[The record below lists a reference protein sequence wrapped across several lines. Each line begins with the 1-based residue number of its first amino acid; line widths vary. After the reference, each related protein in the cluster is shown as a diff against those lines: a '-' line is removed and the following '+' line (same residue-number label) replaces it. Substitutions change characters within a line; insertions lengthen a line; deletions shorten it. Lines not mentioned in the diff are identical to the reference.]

1 MFYTMFN
8 KIIFFFQSLFIF
20 SWYYFIYK
28 FDGDFDTFIKNLTDA
43 LGNINIFYVKIFQ
56 TLATNS
62 FFLSP
67 NQVEYMSKFTDDVS
81 YTLDDINLDFLKTIT
96 QVEKTNED
104 LSIKMLNKCYPI
116 KAGTIALVYKG
127 IMNDKEVVIKVQRQ
141 NIKEDLI
148 MALDNIEFLY
158 NVLLHVFSLNKYN
171 LKYLICENKQSLLNQ
186 INFDVELYNLKQSA
200 KNFKNVDNIIIP
212 TVYEEFTN
220 LNNKM
225 IVMDYIAGDH
235 LIDVKQENKNDYSK
249 LVSQYGLKC
258 FLFDNL
264 YHADLH
270 SGNILFLN
278 EDGVNKIAILDFGI
292 MGKLTKEEQ
301 NIYFQLI
308 VAITN
313 QDVNGATEII
323 IDNLIEPKELV
334 ANMSIDNFKEIE
346 ACFHDIILTSVKE
359 KSSISLKEISKL
371 SKILNKFD
379 LFFVRWISKVEMAL
393 AIADSISRELLVN
406 QSQVEVVKEMIDQF
420 QNILN

>member
-1 MFYTMFN
+1 
-8 KIIFFFQSLFIF
+8 
-20 SWYYFIYK
+20 
-28 FDGDFDTFIKNLTDA
+28 
-43 LGNINIFYVKIFQ
+43 
-56 TLATNS
+56 
-62 FFLSP
+62 
-67 NQVEYMSKFTDDVS
+67 
-81 YTLDDINLDFLKTIT
+81 
-96 QVEKTNED
+96 
-104 LSIKMLNKCYPI
+104 
-116 KAGTIALVYKG
+116 
-127 IMNDKEVVIKVQRQ
+127 
-141 NIKEDLI
+141 

-158 NVLLHVFSLNKYN
+158 NVLLHVFSLDKYN
-171 LKYLICENKQSLLNQ
+171 LKYLISENRQSLLNQ
-186 INFDVELYNLKQSA
+186 INFDVELDNLKQSA
-200 KNFKNVDNIIIP
+200 NNFKNIDNIIIP

-235 LIDVKQENKNDYSK
+235 LIDIKQEDKNDYSK

-323 IDNLIEPKELV
+323 INNLIEPKELV

-346 ACFHDIILTSVKE
+346 ACFHDIISTSIKE

-393 AIADSISRELLVN
+393 AIADSVSRELLVN

>member
-8 KIIFFFQSLFIF
+8 KIIFLFQSLFIF

-96 QVEKTNED
+96 QVKKTNED

-148 MALDNIEFLY
+148 VALDNIEFLY
-158 NVLLHVFSLNKYN
+158 NVLLYIFSLDKYN
-171 LKYLICENKQSLLNQ
+171 LKHLICENKQSLLNQ
-186 INFDVELYNLKQSA
+186 INFDVELDNLKQSA
-200 KNFKNVDNIIIP
+200 QNFKNVDNIIIP

-235 LIDVKQENKNDYSK
+235 LIHVNKENKNDYSK

-301 NIYFQLI
+301 NLYFQLI

-346 ACFHDIILTSVKE
+346 ACFHDILLTSVKE

-393 AIADSISRELLVN
+393 AIADSVSRELLVN

>member
-1 MFYTMFN
+1 MFY
-8 KIIFFFQSLFIF
+8 KIVFLFQSLFIF
-20 SWYYFIYK
+20 SWCYFIYK
-28 FDGDFDTFIKNLTDA
+28 FDDDFDKFIKNLTNR
-43 LGNINIFYVKIFQ
+43 LGNINIFYIKIFQ

-67 NQVEYMSKFTDDVS
+67 EQVEYMSKYTDNVSFTFDE
-81 YTLDDINLDFLKTIT
+81 INLDFLKT
-96 QVEKTNED
+96 VAYVKTDHKE
-104 LSIKMLNKCYPI
+104 LSIKMLNNGLPI
-116 KAGTIALVYKG
+116 KAGTIALVYEG
-127 IMNDKEVVIKVQRQ
+127 VMNDKKVIIKVQRK
-141 NIKEDLI
+141 NIKEKLI

-158 NVLLHVFSLNKYN
+158 NVLLHVFSLDKYN
-171 LKYLICENKQSLLNQ
+171 LKYLISENRQSLLNQ
-186 INFDVELYNLKQSA
+186 INFDVELDNLKQSA
-200 KNFKNVDNIIIP
+200 YNFKNIDNIIIP

-235 LIDVKQENKNDYSK
+235 LINVKQENKNDYSK

-323 IDNLIEPKELV
+323 INNLIEPKELV
-334 ANMSIDNFKEIE
+334 TNMSIDNFKEIE

-393 AIADSISRELLVN
+393 AIADSVSRELLVN

>member
-1 MFYTMFN
+1 MFY
-8 KIIFFFQSLFIF
+8 KLFFIFQSLFIF
-20 SWYYFIYK
+20 SWYYLIYNY
-28 FDGDFDTFIKNLTDA
+28 DSDFDKFIKNLTDS
-43 LGNINIFYVKIFQ
+43 LGTVNIFYIKIFQ

-67 NQVEYMSKFTDDVS
+67 EQVQYMSKYTDNVS
-81 YTLDDINLDFLKTIT
+81 YTFDDINHDFLKTIT
-96 QVEKTNED
+96 QAECNNKD
-104 LSIKMLNKCYPI
+104 LNITMLNNCLPI

-127 IMNDKEVVIKVQRQ
+127 IMNDREVIIKVQRN
-141 NIKEDLI
+141 NIKNKLI
-148 MALDNIEFLY
+148 IALDNIEFLY
-158 NVLLHVFSLNKYN
+158 TVILYVFSLDKYN
-171 LKYLICENKQSLLNQ
+171 LKYLINENKHSLLNQ
-186 INFDVELYNLKQSA
+186 INFDIELDNLKQSA
-200 KNFKNVDNIIIP
+200 QNFKNIDNIVIP
-212 TVYEEFTN
+212 TVYEEFTK

-235 LIDVKQENKNDYSK
+235 LIHVKQKNKNDYSK

-278 EDGVNKIAILDFGI
+278 DNGINKIAILDFGI
-292 MGKLTKEEQ
+292 MGNLTKEEQ
-301 NIYFQLI
+301 NIYFNLI

-313 QDVNGATEII
+313 RDVNAATEII

-334 ANMSIDNFKEIE
+334 ANITDENLEEIE
-346 ACFHDIILTSVKE
+346 TCFHDIISTSVKE

-379 LFFVRWISKVEMAL
+379 LFFVRWISKVEMAF
-393 AIADSISRELLVN
+393 AIADSVSRELLDN
-406 QSQVEVVKEMIDQF
+406 KSQIEVVKEMIDQF

>member
-1 MFYTMFN
+1 MFY
-8 KIIFFFQSLFIF
+8 KLFFLFQSLFIF
-20 SWYYFIYK
+20 SWYYLIYNY
-28 FDGDFDTFIKNLTDA
+28 DSDFDKFIKNLTDS
-43 LGNINIFYVKIFQ
+43 LGTVNIFYIKIFQ

-67 NQVEYMSKFTDDVS
+67 EQVQYMSKYTDNVS
-81 YTLDDINLDFLKTIT
+81 YTFDDINHDFLKTIT
-96 QVEKTNED
+96 QAECNNKD
-104 LSIKMLNKCYPI
+104 LNITMLNNCLPI

-127 IMNDKEVVIKVQRQ
+127 IMNDREVIIKVQRN
-141 NIKEDLI
+141 NIKNKLI
-148 MALDNIEFLY
+148 IALDNIEFLY
-158 NVLLHVFSLNKYN
+158 TVILYVFSLDKYN
-171 LKYLICENKQSLLNQ
+171 LKYLINENKHSLLNQ
-186 INFDVELYNLKQSA
+186 INFDIELDNLKQSA
-200 KNFKNVDNIIIP
+200 QNFKNIDNIVIP
-212 TVYEEFTN
+212 TVYEEFTK

-235 LIDVKQENKNDYSK
+235 LIHVKQKNKNDYSK

-278 EDGVNKIAILDFGI
+278 DNGINKIAILDFGI
-292 MGKLTKEEQ
+292 MGNLTKEEQ
-301 NIYFQLI
+301 NIYFNLI

-313 QDVNGATEII
+313 RDVNAATEII

-334 ANMSIDNFKEIE
+334 ANITDENLEEIE
-346 ACFHDIILTSVKE
+346 TCFHDIISTSVKE

-379 LFFVRWISKVEMAL
+379 LFFVRWISKVEMAF
-393 AIADSISRELLVN
+393 AIADSVSRELLDN
-406 QSQVEVVKEMIDQF
+406 KSQIEVVKEMIDQF